1 MSPGERSAWANG
13 YHAAKEELVP
23 YKDRQQRRDSDK
35 KRYWEFKLQVAG
47 EDLKKV
53 TLNLFL
59 KDVEWLQD
67 RYGWGMSEIIRNC
80 VRRYIKQIKD
90 EENGK

>member
-1 MSPGERSAWANG
+1 M
-13 YHAAKEELVP
+13 P
-23 YKDRQQRRDSDK
+23 YNTLQK
-35 KRYWEFKLQVAG
+35 KRDWDRRNRQEFKLQVAG

-59 KDVEWLQD
+59 KDVQWLQD